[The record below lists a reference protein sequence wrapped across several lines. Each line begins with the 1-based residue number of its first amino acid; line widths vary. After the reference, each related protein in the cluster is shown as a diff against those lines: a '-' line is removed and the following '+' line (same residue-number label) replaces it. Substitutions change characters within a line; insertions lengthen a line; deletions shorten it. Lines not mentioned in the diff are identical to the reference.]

1 MATRIKLADRMLPNY
16 SWAEECMN
24 MVTHIVGGGLG
35 SQLQFFSILL
45 YGYRGLIFIRNM
57 V

>member
-35 SQLQFFSILL
+35 SQLQFFSYCCTAI
-45 YGYRGLIFIRNM
+45 GD
-57 V
+57 